1 MDRDVAAGWT
11 GSLFETEV
19 SVHFQKENPAFL
31 YSPEETSARK
41 AKVLSVL
48 AQHSTL
54 KHCLWLSF
62 FSVGFTIHMGANNPG
77 YGACRTIHPLTNL
90 QQQFFKSINK
100 NNRLSTSLNTVY
112 YIYIYPPSHMKLS
125 TQHTMTHQISFH
137 IHTTTKNPCH
147 R

>member
-11 GSLFETEV
+11 GSLFETED

-112 YIYIYPPSHMKLS
+112 YIYIS
-125 TQHTMTHQISFH
+125 TIAHEV
-137 IHTTTKNPCH
+137 IHTTYNDTSNILSYSH
-147 R
+147 NH